1 MAAGPL
7 VSGRHHARSH
17 LRFESDVDSTT
28 TGARRKPK
36 PGPKEQARRAKQ
48 RLNAKPHSKTKIIA
62 TPIVSPY
69 LTTEEA
75 AAYLKL
81 SRQFLE
87 GARYRDDGT
96 GPPYV
101 KAGKTVRYIQSALD
115 AWMTAQI
122 HQTKTT
128 ATP

>member
-1 MAAGPL
+1 M
-7 VSGRHHARSH
+7 
-17 LRFESDVDSTT
+17 STAIQT
-28 TGARRKPK
+28 RRKPK
-36 PGPKEQARRAKQ
+36 PGAVEQARRAKQ
-48 RLNAKPHSKTKIIA
+48 RLDANPPSKTKIA
-62 TPIVSPY
+62 AVPIVSPY

-122 HQTKTT
+122 RAPKP
-128 ATP
+128 AAK